1 MRSLLLIYKI
11 LMALLLPVLIIRL
24 LIRSIGDSSYRLN
37 LPERLAFF
45 SHDTSADIWIQA
57 VSLGEVRASAELV
70 ESLLKAFPKS
80 KVLIT
85 STTPSGST
93 EVRRLFGDRVK
104 HCLMPYDSTL
114 VVRSALSQICPKA
127 VILMETEIW
136 PVLLDELSKRGIP
149 SFLVNG
155 RMSSKS
161 AHGYLL
167 FSALTRY
174 LFGYLDTV
182 YAQYESDRDN
192 FISLGVH
199 PKSVRLMGNL
209 KFDSSLPRDL
219 PERVRNIEERF
230 QKKIE
235 LSWIAASTR
244 DGEER
249 KILQAHRSLLEKF
262 PHLLLFLAPRH
273 VERVREVEELIRRFK
288 LRPVL
293 LSEMGQQSH
302 EEGTVFLIDRVGILF
317 EIYSLADVAFV
328 GGSLVPSGGQNPIE
342 PALLEKPILYGPH
355 RRNFLE
361 VTSRLESGGGLL
373 FVNNEAELE
382 QELSHLLSNDVLRYQ
397 IAARAKES
405 ADEESGSL
413 ARLKD
418 SLFGKLGQLNI
429 N

>member
-1 MRSLLLIYKI
+1 MRSLFRIYKT
-11 LMALLLPVLIIRL
+11 LMTLLLPVLIIRL
-24 LIRSIGDSSYRLN
+24 LIRSIGDRSYRLN

-45 SHDTSADIWIQA
+45 SHDTSADIWVQA

-70 ESLLKAFPKS
+70 ESILKAFPKS

-85 STTPSGST
+85 STTPSGSA
-93 EVRRLFGDRVK
+93 EVRRLFGDRVI
-104 HCLMPYDSTL
+104 HCFMPYDSTL
-114 VVRSALSQICPKA
+114 VIRSALSQIRPKA
-127 VILMETEIW
+127 VILIETEVW

-161 AHGYLL
+161 ANGYLR
-167 FSALTRY
+167 FAALTRY
-174 LFGYLDTV
+174 LFGHLDSV

-192 FISLGVH
+192 FISLGVQ
-199 PKSVRLMGNL
+199 PESIKLIGNL

-230 QKKIE
+230 QKKID

-249 KILQAHRSLLEKF
+249 KILHAHANLLKKF

-273 VERVREVEELIRRFK
+273 VERVREVEELIRRFE
-288 LRPVL
+288 LGPVL
-293 LSEMGQQSH
+293 LSEASQQSH
-302 EEGTVFLIDRVGILF
+302 EDGTVFLIDQVGILL

-361 VTSRLESGGGLL
+361 VTNRLEHGGGLL

-382 QELSHLLSNDVLRYQ
+382 QELSHLLSNDVLRSQ

-405 ADEESGSL
+405 ASKEGGGL
-413 ARLKD
+413 ARLQG
-418 SLFGKLGQLNI
+418 SLFEKLGKLNI

>member
-11 LMALLLPVLIIRL
+11 LITVLLPVLIIRL
-24 LIRSIGDSSYRLN
+24 LIRSIGNSAYRLN
-37 LPERLAFF
+37 FSERLAFF

-70 ESLLKAFPKS
+70 ESLLQEFPKC

-85 STTPSGST
+85 STTPSGSV

-149 SFLVNG
+149 SFLVSG

-161 AHGYLL
+161 ANGYLR
-167 FSALTRY
+167 FAALTRS
-174 LFGYLDTV
+174 LFGHFDTV

-192 FISLGVH
+192 FIALGAQ
-199 PKSVRLMGNL
+199 PESVKLMGNL

-230 QKKIE
+230 QKKID

-249 KILQAHRSLLEKF
+249 KILQAHKSLLEKF

-273 VERVREVEELIRRFK
+273 IGRVRELEELIRRFK

-293 LSEMGQQSH
+293 LSEMGQQSL
-302 EEGTVFLIDRVGILF
+302 EEGTVFLIDRVGILL
-317 EIYSLADVAFV
+317 EIYSLTDIAFV

-355 RRNFLE
+355 RRNFFE
-361 VTSRLESGGGLL
+361 VTSRLERGGGP
-373 FVNNEAELE
+373 V
-382 QELSHLLSNDVLRYQ
+382 SYTHLTLPTKRIV
-397 IAARAKES
+397 
-405 ADEESGSL
+405 
-413 ARLKD
+413 
-418 SLFGKLGQLNI
+418 
-429 N
+429 

>member
-1 MRSLLLIYKI
+1 MRSLFRIYKT
-11 LMALLLPVLIIRL
+11 LMTLLLPVLIIRL
-24 LIRSIGDSSYRLN
+24 LIRSIGDRSYRLN

-45 SHDTSADIWIQA
+45 SHDTSADIWVQA

-70 ESLLKAFPKS
+70 ESILKAFPKS

-85 STTPSGST
+85 STTPSGSA
-93 EVRRLFGDRVK
+93 EVRRLFGDRVI
-104 HCLMPYDSTL
+104 HCFMPYDSTL
-114 VVRSALSQICPKA
+114 VIRSALSQIRPKA
-127 VILMETEIW
+127 VILIETEVW

-161 AHGYLL
+161 ANGYLR
-167 FSALTRY
+167 FAALTRY
-174 LFGYLDTV
+174 LFGHLDSV

-192 FISLGVH
+192 FISLGVQ
-199 PKSVRLMGNL
+199 PESIKLIGNL

-230 QKKIE
+230 QKKID

-249 KILQAHRSLLEKF
+249 KILHAHANLLKKF

-273 VERVREVEELIRRFK
+273 VERVREVEELIRRFE

-293 LSEMGQQSH
+293 LSEASQQSH
-302 EEGTVFLIDRVGILF
+302 EDGTVFLIDQVGILL

-361 VTSRLESGGGLL
+361 VTNRLEHGGGLL

-382 QELSHLLSNDVLRYQ
+382 QELSHLLSNDVLRSQ

-405 ADEESGSL
+405 ASKEGGGL
-413 ARLKD
+413 ARLQG
-418 SLFGKLGQLNI
+418 SLFEKLGKLNI